1 MKAVYKPGLVQF
13 LQEIFL
19 DKFMHCIRNN
29 LPVKHAILLFKK
41 EDDIA
46 DVNDLLCELLP
57 EQAMDP
63 SSCPWVVN
71 HSSIG
76 PITAQSIRSRSG
88 EISLFLSTSVMLMGL
103 DCPNIDLVIMVRPYS
118 MIHSLVQACGRGGRK
133 MMDNFRRRVVF
144 MLLFNNSDISENVDV
159 SESVRELCHTK
170 RCLKQMMMEYFGTD
184 GKVGGSWCCSN
195 CDGLDL

>member
-88 EISLFLSTSVMLMGL
+88 EISLYLST
-103 DCPNIDLVIMVRPYS
+103 
-118 MIHSLVQACGRGGRK
+118 
-133 MMDNFRRRVVF
+133 
-144 MLLFNNSDISENVDV
+144 
-159 SESVRELCHTK
+159 
-170 RCLKQMMMEYFGTD
+170 
-184 GKVGGSWCCSN
+184 
-195 CDGLDL
+195 

>member
-1 MKAVYKPGLVQF
+1 MKGVYKPGLVQF

-19 DKFMHCIRNN
+19 DKFMHYIRNN

-88 EISLFLSTSVMLMGL
+88 EISLYLSTSVMLMGL

-118 MIHSLVQACGRGGRK
+118 MR
-133 MMDNFRRRVVF
+133 M
-144 MLLFNNSDISENVDV
+144 
-159 SESVRELCHTK
+159 
-170 RCLKQMMMEYFGTD
+170 
-184 GKVGGSWCCSN
+184 SWTGE
-195 CDGLDL
+195 DWGEK